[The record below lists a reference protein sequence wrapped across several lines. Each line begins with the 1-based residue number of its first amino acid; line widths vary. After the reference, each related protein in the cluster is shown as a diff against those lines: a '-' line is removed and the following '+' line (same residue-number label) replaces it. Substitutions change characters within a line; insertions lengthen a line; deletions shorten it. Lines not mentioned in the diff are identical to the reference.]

1 MAKKEQMTAGRLWY
15 VTAGH
20 AYRKFAGIGILFF
33 NFFNHLIHFFMKNK
47 FYSLRN
53 GGGQNSI
60 LRDPDVYIDFFIMQ

>member
-1 MAKKEQMTAGRLWY
+1 MAKKEQMTAGQLWY

-33 NFFNHLIHFFMKNK
+33 NFFNYFTHFLWKTNFILYKM
-47 FYSLRN
+47 
-53 GGGQNSI
+53 GGQNSI

>member
-1 MAKKEQMTAGRLWY
+1 MAKKEQMTAGQLWY

-53 GGGQNSI
+53 GGAK
-60 LRDPDVYIDFFIMQ
+60 